1 MTTGERI
8 RIARKNAGLTQKQLG
23 EKLNLSYQTI
33 AQWENGLRNPKYETI
48 IRIAEALNLSTL
60 DFLQDY
66 VHVNNDLGET
76 DVFLR
81 DLNGVAED
89 MMRTGGVPLKA
100 EMLFTGKNP
109 DFESALAKVI
119 SGEAEDQETIERL
132 LTAFNK
138 LDFWGQQVA
147 VDLVETL
154 SSNPSFQRKD
164 QQQSDNLQAET
175 SKTKKDPPQD

>member
-76 DVFLR
+76 AIFLR
-81 DLNGVAED
+81 DLNGQAEN
-89 MMRTGGVPLKA
+89 MLRTRGLPING
-100 EMLFTGKNP
+100 EFI
-109 DFESALAKVI
+109 F
-119 SGEAEDQETIERL
+119 SGEHPELERAWVKLICGEDDKETTERL
-132 LTAFNK
+132 LTAFSK

-164 QQQSDNLQAET
+164 QQQSDNSQAET